1 MISNE
6 LLIAAGGTGNQRT
19 SRSVKNQDEDFSRLL
34 ETQVCAA
41 LPLRGSLH
49 SQKTIKEAVDMEPA
63 PRISLAPLITLN
75 DGVQI
80 PQLGFGVWKL
90 DDIQAYEAS
99 RAALAAGYRHLDTAM
114 SYGNEA
120 GVGRAVAECE
130 LLREHIF
137 ITTKLW
143 NTEQGFDSTL
153 RAFDAS
159 MQRLG
164 LETLDLYLIHWAIP
178 KKSAY
183 RDTWKAFVRLKQ
195 EGRVRSIGVSNFN
208 VEHLVHIIDDTGVVP
223 SVNQIEIHPDFN
235 QANLS
240 KWCHERGITTASW
253 SPLGQGGDL
262 LKMPLFAEIAQR
274 HGKTPA
280 HVILRWHLQ
289 NGHVPIPR
297 STNAERMAANLNV
310 FDFELSSHE
319 LKAIAHLKQT
329 GRLGPDPE
337 TIEMGL

>member
-1 MISNE
+1 M
-6 LLIAAGGTGNQRT
+6 
-19 SRSVKNQDEDFSRLL
+19 L
-34 ETQVCAA
+34 EKQLYAA
-41 LPLRGSLH
+41 LPLYVRLSPNEIN
-49 SQKTIKEAVDMEPA
+49 QDTIDMEFVPCVA
-63 PRISLAPLITLN
+63 SAPLVTLN

-90 DDIQAYEAS
+90 DDAQAYES
-99 RAALAAGYRHLDTAM
+99 SKAALAAGYRHIDTAV
-114 SYGNEA
+114 SYSNEA
-120 GVGRAVAECE
+120 GVGRAVAESE
-130 LLREHIF
+130 LAREQIF

-143 NTEQGFDSTL
+143 NADQGFDSTL

-178 KKSAY
+178 KKGAY

-208 VEHLVHIIDDTGVVP
+208 VEHMVHIIDDTGVVP

-235 QANLS
+235 QAELS
-240 KWCHERGITTASW
+240 KWCREQGIKTASW
-253 SPLGQGGDL
+253 SPLGQGGEL

-297 STNAERMAANLNV
+297 STNAQRMAANLDV

-319 LKAIAHLKQT
+319 LEAIAQLKQT

-337 TIEMGL
+337 TIEMGI